1 MELLDQL
8 ERRVT
13 SLLTRLDNLSRENV
27 ELRKALEVTSAAQE
41 AEIHRLGIALEEERQ
56 KNTPA
61 LMRVETLV
69 DRIKERTPE

>member
-56 KNTPA
+56 KNTTA